1 MLRRSDLKKKE
12 KENKNMNKY
21 EELYKRGI
29 IDAKEYENIKVID
42 LDLALETKLEIE
54 FNHFKRGLKKLP
66 KNKIIDKAYEIT
78 AKEEIKDTLI
88 NMELHDAEKEMLFM
102 QDDVLNEF
110 YHDWLDSDVPLG
122 DSMQYCI
129 EESIATLTKYMG
141 KKNISK
147 ER

>member
-1 MLRRSDLKKKE
+1 
-12 KENKNMNKY
+12 MNKY
-21 EELYKRGI
+21 DDLYKRGI

-42 LDLALETKLEIE
+42 LDLALETKLERE

-66 KNKIIDKAYEIT
+66 KNKIINKAYEIT

-88 NMELHDAEKEMLFM
+88 NMELHDAEKEMLFY
-102 QDDVLNEF
+102 QDDILNEF
-110 YHDWLDSDVPLG
+110 YHDWLDCDVPLG

-129 EESIATLTKYMG
+129 EESIATLTKYIG
-141 KKNISK
+141 KKNNQK

>member
-1 MLRRSDLKKKE
+1 
-12 KENKNMNKY
+12 MNKY
-21 EELYKRGI
+21 EDLYKRGI

-42 LDLALETKLEIE
+42 LDLALETKLERE
-54 FNHFKRGLKKLP
+54 FNHFKRGLKKLL
-66 KNKIIDKAYEIT
+66 KNKIINKAYEIT

-88 NMELHDAEKEMLFM
+88 NMELHDAEKEMLFY
-102 QDDVLNEF
+102 QDDILNEF
-110 YHDWLDSDVPLG
+110 YHDWLDCDVPLG

>member
-42 LDLALETKLEIE
+42 LDLALETKLERE

-66 KNKIIDKAYEIT
+66 KNKIINKAYEIT

>member
-1 MLRRSDLKKKE
+1 
-12 KENKNMNKY
+12 MNKY
-21 EELYKRGI
+21 EDLYKRGI

-42 LDLALETKLEIE
+42 LDLALETKLERE
-54 FNHFKRGLKKLP
+54 FKHFKNSLKKLP
-66 KNKIIDKAYEIT
+66 KHKIIDKAYEIT
-78 AKEEIKDTLI
+78 SKEEIKDILI
-88 NMELHDAEKEMLFM
+88 NMDLHDAEKEMLFY
-102 QDDVLNEF
+102 QDDILNEF
-110 YHDWLDSDVPLG
+110 YHDWLDCDVPLG

>member
-1 MLRRSDLKKKE
+1 
-12 KENKNMNKY
+12 MNKY

-42 LDLALETKLEIE
+42 LDLALETKLERE

>member
-42 LDLALETKLEIE
+42 LDLALETKLERE

-110 YHDWLDSDVPLG
+110 YHDWLDCDVPLG

>member
-1 MLRRSDLKKKE
+1 
-12 KENKNMNKY
+12 MNKY
-21 EELYKRGI
+21 EDLYKRGI

-42 LDLALETKLEIE
+42 LDLALETKLERE

-110 YHDWLDSDVPLG
+110 YHDWLDCDVPLG

>member
-1 MLRRSDLKKKE
+1 
-12 KENKNMNKY
+12 MNKY

-29 IDAKEYENIKVID
+29 IDTKEYENIKVVD
-42 LDLALETKLEIE
+42 LDLALETKLERE
-54 FNHFKRGLKKLP
+54 FNHFKKGLKKLP
-66 KNKIIDKAYEIT
+66 KGKIIDNAYEIT
-78 AKEEIKDTLI
+78 AKEEIKDILI
-88 NMELHDAEKEMLFM
+88 NMNLHDVEKEMLFM

-110 YHDWLDSDVPLG
+110 YHDWLDCDVPLG

-141 KKNISK
+141 KKNNQK

>member
-1 MLRRSDLKKKE
+1 
-12 KENKNMNKY
+12 MNKY
-21 EELYKRGI
+21 EDLYKRGI

-42 LDLALETKLEIE
+42 LDLALETKLERE
-54 FNHFKRGLKKLP
+54 FNHFKKGLKKLP
-66 KNKIIDKAYEIT
+66 KNKIINKAYEIT

-88 NMELHDAEKEMLFM
+88 NMELHDAEKEMLFY
-102 QDDVLNEF
+102 QDDILNEF
-110 YHDWLDSDVPLG
+110 YHDWLDCDVPLG